1 MVYISVAMAFII
13 NYYPKKF
20 LSCVLMY
27 INTSASIIKVQLRAE
42 LQTSYFCLEL
52 KIYKN
57 VFATMDMLDFYHNY
71 VKDQ

>member
-27 INTSASIIKVQLRAE
+27 INTSATIIKVQLRAE

-57 VFATMDMLDFYHNY
+57 VFAAINMLEFYHIY
-71 VKDQ
+71 IKEQ